1 MAGHVC
7 RWRMR
12 LREPVL
18 DGLRRL
24 AQCCVQQRPVMRGV
38 LQDHVR
44 PRGGAV
50 LVQAWR
56 GGHRLCHQLLPAQ
69 LGPAQRQRR
78 LMQPTAPALRHVPT
92 GVGAH
97 RRLPQRH
104 HPRPLPKYYIYIYII
119 HHLW

>member
-1 MAGHVC
+1 
-7 RWRMR
+7 MR

-18 DGLRRL
+18 DGLRHQHGG
-24 AQCCVQQRPVMRGV
+24 AEHSAVQQRPVMRAV

-44 PRGGAV
+44 QPGGAV
-50 LVQAWR
+50 LVQAR
-56 GGHRLCHQLLPAQ
+56 RDGHRLCHQLLPAQ

-78 LMQPTAPALRHVPT
+78 LVQPAAPALRHVAA

-104 HPRPLPKYYIYIYII
+104 HPRLLPKVLLYVIKLETCTLF
-119 HHLW
+119 LW